1 LKRKITYGSIGF
13 AVCALLI
20 SLPLAGFRP
29 LFAYGLALGVCF
41 SLLGLH
47 LLSATIERAMA
58 AGKRGAVVIGYI
70 ARLLIYGG
78 VLTLAA
84 RTGAVCLLGCAVGLL
99 LPIFSLLLS
108 QTVLPRILKAFGKEP
123 AETEHFVLDRS
134 SRFFEKDPALSVCR
148 RGRVYSTYRH
158 YPRYKKVAS

>member
-1 LKRKITYGSIGF
+1 MKRKIAYGSIGF
-13 AVCALLI
+13 AAAAVLI
-20 SLPLAGFRP
+20 SLLLIGWNP
-29 LFAYGLALGVCF
+29 LFVYGLALGACF
-41 SLLGLH
+41 SLLGLY

-58 AGKRGAVVIGYI
+58 AGKRSAVVIGYI

-78 VLTLAA
+78 VLYLAA
-84 RTGAVCLLGCAVGLL
+84 KTGAICLLGCAIGLL
-99 LPIFSLLLS
+99 IPIASLLLS
-108 QTVLPRILKAFGKEP
+108 QTLLPKILKAFGKEP

-134 SRFFEKDPALSVCR
+134 SRFFEKDPAISVCR